1 MTRYIVLAF
10 AVVIAAF
17 AVGLGLRKLMFTEA
31 TPTLTAAPPPT
42 AVEPSQLTVSHL
54 QGRVEL
60 SEGGGGSWSPL
71 AAHARVS
78 EKAHVRTIE
87 GASAVLSAD
96 DGLQV
101 EVSPESQVEL
111 VSAHKKDTMLV
122 VERGRLFARVA
133 AKAGGLRVG
142 VDGSDALVRTHDH
155 DATFAVLRD
164 DVGQVAVA
172 VTEGDVALSA
182 QQQHV
187 TVGAGQQSV
196 VAAKQPPSA
205 PMRIPSSLFLKV
217 SRAGPARL
225 NRKTTEVGGE
235 TNPGA
240 SVFVNG
246 APVAVEADGRFTA
259 HVPLQEGTNALKIT
273 VRDALGR
280 SERKEL
286 APVVVDTQP
295 PKLKGKTIW

>member
-1 MTRYIVLAF
+1 MTRYIVLAL
-10 AVVIAAF
+10 AVVLAAF
-17 AVGLGLRKLMFTEA
+17 AVGLGLRKLMFSDA
-31 TPTLTAAPPPT
+31 APTSSAAPPT
-42 AVEPSQLTVSHL
+42 AAKPSQLKVSQV

-60 SEGGGGSWSPL
+60 SESGGGEWAPL
-71 AAHARVS
+71 SANASVS
-78 EKAHVRTIE
+78 EKARVRTVD

-111 VSAHKKDTMLV
+111 VSAQKKDTMVV

-133 AKAGGLRVG
+133 AKAGALRVG
-142 VDGSDALVRTHDH
+142 VDGSDALVKTN
-155 DATFAVLRD
+155 DAAFAVLRD

-172 VTEGDVALSA
+172 VTEGNVALSA
-182 QQQHV
+182 QQEHV
-187 TVGAGQQSV
+187 QVGAGEQSLV
-196 VAAKQPPSA
+196 PVKRA
-205 PMRIPSSLFLKV
+205 PTAPARIPSTLFLKV
-217 SRAGPARL
+217 SRSGPSRL
-225 NRKTTEVGGE
+225 NRRTTDVGGE

-240 SVFVNG
+240 AVFVNG
-246 APVAVEADGRFTA
+246 APVPVESDGRFTA
-259 HVPLQEGTNALKIT
+259 HVPLQEGSNPLNVT

-280 SERKEL
+280 SERQDL

>member
-1 MTRYIVLAF
+1 MTRYILLAL

-17 AVGLGLRKLMFTEA
+17 AAGLGLRKLMFAEA
-31 TPTLTAAPPPT
+31 TPTLSAAPAPV
-42 AVEPSQLTVSHL
+42 AAKPSQLTVSHL

-60 SEGGGGSWSPL
+60 SEGGAGSWSPL
-71 AAHARVS
+71 APNARVS
-78 EKAHVRTIE
+78 EKARVRTIE

-142 VDGSDALVRTHDH
+142 VDGSDAMVRTHD
-155 DATFAVLRD
+155 DAAFAVLRD

-182 QQQHV
+182 QQQDV
-187 TVGAGQQSV
+187 TVGAGEQSV
-196 VAAKQPPSA
+196 VALKRPPSP
-205 PMRIPSSLFLKV
+205 PMRIPASLFLKV
-217 SRAGPARL
+217 SRSGPARL

-246 APVAVEADGRFTA
+246 APVPVQADGRFTA
-259 HVPLQEGTNALKIT
+259 HVPLREGTNALNVT

-280 SERKEL
+280 SERQEL